1 MECGWRRLCL
11 RDGCR
16 NTAFSTYLCKTRPTP
31 KRVSRVPRLLKN
43 TGAEGLDGW
52 ACCSINFW
60 RRLAE
65 GCSFPRSPV
74 NNVELK
80 TPAKAAGAA
89 EGRSTQHYWALNDP
103 YVKFH
108 IRVGIG
114 QAQRALAS

>member
-1 MECGWRRLCL
+1 M
-11 RDGCR
+11 
-16 NTAFSTYLCKTRPTP
+16 YLCKMRPTP

-80 TPAKAAGAA
+80 SPAKAAGAA
-89 EGRSTQHYWALNDP
+89 EGRSTQHYWALNIILPRSRMRFLTGAGDVFFVDKRP
-103 YVKFH
+103 N
-108 IRVGIG
+108 G
-114 QAQRALAS
+114 